1 MEQQPPQPRDF
12 ITRDFI
18 SAAADAARN
27 RKGLTEYDPS
37 IEPVE
42 PSPDLSKYFFELQSK
57 VEEEGDMDYNKYA
70 TRLWE
75 KFMENEQTDSV
86 GFDNFRGQII
96 TGLHGIDMSKMLA
109 PDISDTMPELVA
121 KYQGRIKSLNIWSTG
136 DVAAT
141 GYQDAKISKSGI
153 VRKLISNLQEA
164 VPNRVERHDFIRDKT
179 NYIVAGDKFEKLAA
193 FVEAH
198 ENDDETEPPLKLAAI
213 VEAHENDDETEPPLK
228 LVIIEDSSGNFE
240 KVDKLLKEKIAAGKV
255 VIETIWFTGSREGR
269 EAQKKVDKL
278 VEDGSE
284 EAEDAVE
291 ELKKKKKDFNSIET
305 FDELLDEDRFGT
317 IFDGAHVMVDFD
329 GVIGDNVTMREHQA
343 EVIYNAL
350 LRGAAAETGRAIP
363 YLDAKFKDKAKA
375 ELEAAKLEAAEREA
389 AERAEQEKLA

>member
-1 MEQQPPQPRDF
+1 MEQQPPQP
-12 ITRDFI
+12 RDFI

-42 PSPDLSKYFFELQSK
+42 PSPDLSKYFFELQSE
-57 VEEEGDMDYNKYA
+57 VEKEGDMDYNKYA

-86 GFDNFRGQII
+86 GFDNFEGQMI
-96 TGLHGIDMSKMLA
+96 TGLHGIEMSEMLA
-109 PDISDTMPELVA
+109 PDISDKMPELVA
-121 KYQGRIKSLNIWSTG
+121 KYLGRIKSLNIWSTG
-136 DVAAT
+136 DVTAT

-164 VPNRVERHDFIRDKT
+164 VPNRDKRHNFIRDKT
-179 NYIVAGDKFEKLAA
+179 EYIVADDKFEKLAE

-198 ENDDETEPPLKLAAI
+198 ENDDEPGAPLKI
-213 VEAHENDDETEPPLK
+213 
-228 LVIIEDSSGNFE
+228 VIIEDSSGNFE
-240 KVDKLLKEKIAAGKV
+240 KVDKLLKEKIEAGKV
-255 VIETIWFTGSREGR
+255 VIKQIWFTGSREGR
-269 EAQKKVDKL
+269 EAQKKVDDL
-278 VEDGSE
+278 EVGSE
-284 EAEDAVE
+284 EALKAGED
-291 ELKKKKKDFNSIET
+291 LKRKKARYNSISS

-350 LRGAAAETGRAIP
+350 LRGAATETGKAIP
-363 YLDAKFKDKAKA
+363 YLDIKFNDKLQQDKAA
-375 ELEAAKLEAAEREA
+375 ELEAAELEAAELEA

>member
-1 MEQQPPQPRDF
+1 MEQQPPQP
-12 ITRDFI
+12 RDFI

-42 PSPDLSKYFFELQSK
+42 PSPDLSKYFFELQSE
-57 VEEEGDMDYNKYA
+57 VEKEGDMDYNKYA

-86 GFDNFRGQII
+86 GFDNFEGQMI
-96 TGLHGIDMSKMLA
+96 TGLHGIEMSEMLA
-109 PDISDTMPELVA
+109 PDISDKMPELVA
-121 KYQGRIKSLNIWSTG
+121 KYLGRIKSLNIWSTG
-136 DVAAT
+136 DVTAT

-164 VPNRVERHDFIRDKT
+164 VPNRDKRHNFIRDKT
-179 NYIVAGDKFEKLAA
+179 EYIVADDKFEKLAE

-198 ENDDETEPPLKLAAI
+198 ENDDEPGAPLKI
-213 VEAHENDDETEPPLK
+213 
-228 LVIIEDSSGNFE
+228 VIIEDSSGNFE
-240 KVDKLLKEKIAAGKV
+240 KVDKLLKEKIEAGKV
-255 VIETIWFTGSREGR
+255 VIKQIWFTGSREGR
-269 EAQKKVDKL
+269 EAQKKVDDL
-278 VEDGSE
+278 EVGSE
-284 EAEDAVE
+284 EALKAGED
-291 ELKKKKKDFNSIET
+291 LKRKKARYNSISS

-350 LRGAAAETGRAIP
+350 LRGAATETGKAIP
-363 YLDAKFKDKAKA
+363 YLDIKFNDKLQQDKAA
-375 ELEAAKLEAAEREA
+375 ELEAAELEA

>member
-153 VRKLISNLQEA
+153 VRKLISNLQKD
-164 VPNRVERHDFIRDKT
+164 ERHDFIRDKT

-198 ENDDETEPPLKLAAI
+198 ENDDETEPPLKI
-213 VEAHENDDETEPPLK
+213 
-228 LVIIEDSSGNFE
+228 VIIEDSSGNFE
-240 KVDKLLKEKIAAGKV
+240 KVDKLLNDKIEAGKV
-255 VIETIWFTGSREGR
+255 VIKKIWFTGSREGR

-375 ELEAAKLEAAEREA
+375 ELEAAKLEAAKLEAAKLEA

>member
-1 MEQQPPQPRDF
+1 MEQQPPQP
-12 ITRDFI
+12 RDFI

-27 RKGLTEYDPS
+27 REGLTGYDPS
-37 IEPVE
+37 IEPVK
-42 PSPDLSKYFFELQSK
+42 PSEDLSKYFFELQSK
-57 VEEEGDMDYNKYA
+57 VEKEGDMDYNVYA
-70 TRLWE
+70 ARLWK
-75 KFMENEQTDSV
+75 KFMQTEPTDSA
-86 GFDNFRGQII
+86 GFDNFRGQMI

-121 KYQGRIKSLNIWSTG
+121 NNLGRIKSLNIWSTG

-141 GYQDAKISKSGI
+141 GYQDAKIAKSGI
-153 VRKLISNLQEA
+153 VRNLFSNLQEA
-164 VPNRVERHDFIRDKT
+164 VPDRDERHNFIRDKT
-179 NYIVAGDKFEKLAA
+179 NYIVADNKFEKLGA

-198 ENDDETEPPLKLAAI
+198 ENDDETGAPLKI
-213 VEAHENDDETEPPLK
+213 VI
-228 LVIIEDSSGNFE
+228 VEDSSGNFE
-240 KVDKLLKEKIAAGKV
+240 KVDKLLKEKIEAGKV
-255 VIETIWFTGSREGR
+255 VIEKIWFTGSREGR

-284 EAEDAVE
+284 EALSASE
-291 ELKKKKKDFNSIET
+291 ELKLKKQRFNSIET
-305 FDELLDEDRFGT
+305 FDELLDEARFGT

-350 LRGAAAETGRAIP
+350 LNGAATETGEAIP
-363 YLDAKFKDKAKA
+363 DLDAKFNAKLQQDKAA
-375 ELEAAKLEAAEREA
+375 ELEA

>member
-1 MEQQPPQPRDF
+1 MEQQPPQP
-12 ITRDFI
+12 RDFI

-42 PSPDLSKYFFELQSK
+42 PSPDLSKYFFELQSE
-57 VEEEGDMDYNKYA
+57 VEKEGDMDYNKYA

-86 GFDNFRGQII
+86 GFDNFRGQMI

-121 KYQGRIKSLNIWSTG
+121 KNRGRIKSLNIWSTG

-153 VRKLISNLQEA
+153 VRTLISNLQE
-164 VPNRVERHDFIRDKT
+164 VGDDRDERHNFIRDTT
-179 NYIVAGDKFEKLAA
+179 NYIVADDKFEKLAA

-198 ENDDETEPPLKLAAI
+198 EKDDETGAPLK
-213 VEAHENDDETEPPLK
+213 VEAHEKDDETGPPLK
-228 LVIIEDSSGNFE
+228 IVIIEDSSGNFE
-240 KVDKLLKEKIAAGKV
+240 KVDKLLKEKIDAGKV
-255 VIETIWFTGSREGR
+255 VIKEIWFTGSREGR

-350 LRGAAAETGRAIP
+350 LRGAAAETGRAIQ

-375 ELEAAKLEAAEREA
+375 ELEAAKLEAAKLEAAKLEA

>member
-1 MEQQPPQPRDF
+1 MEQQPPQP
-12 ITRDFI
+12 RDFI

-42 PSPDLSKYFFELQSK
+42 PSPDLSKYFFELQSE
-57 VEEEGDMDYNKYA
+57 VEKEGDMDYNKYA

-86 GFDNFRGQII
+86 GFDNFRGQMI

-121 KYQGRIKSLNIWSTG
+121 KNRGRIKSLNIWSTG
-136 DVAAT
+136 DVTAT

-153 VRKLISNLQEA
+153 VRTLISNLQE
-164 VPNRVERHDFIRDKT
+164 VGDDRDERHNFIRDTT
-179 NYIVAGDKFEKLAA
+179 NYIVADDKFEKLAA

-198 ENDDETEPPLKLAAI
+198 ENDDETGAPLKI
-213 VEAHENDDETEPPLK
+213 
-228 LVIIEDSSGNFE
+228 VIIEDSSGNFE
-240 KVDKLLKEKIAAGKV
+240 KVDKLLKEKIDAGKV
-255 VIETIWFTGSREGR
+255 VIKEIWFTGSREGR
-269 EAQKKVDKL
+269 EAQKKIDKL
-278 VEDGSE
+278 VEDGSKE
-284 EAEDAVE
+284 GLSASEKL
-291 ELKKKKKDFNSIET
+291 ELKKQALSASEELEKKKQDFNSIET
-305 FDELLDEDRFGT
+305 FKELLDEKRFGT

-350 LRGAAAETGRAIP
+350 LRGAATET
-363 YLDAKFKDKAKA
+363 DKAITDLDTKFNDKLQQDKAA
-375 ELEAAKLEAAEREA
+375 ELEAAKLEAAK
-389 AERAEQEKLA
+389 RAEQEKLA

>member
-1 MEQQPPQPRDF
+1 MEQQPPQP
-12 ITRDFI
+12 RDFI

-42 PSPDLSKYFFELQSK
+42 PSPDLSKYFFELQSE
-57 VEEEGDMDYNKYA
+57 VEKEGDMDYNKYA
-70 TRLWE
+70 TRLWK
-75 KFMENEQTDSV
+75 KFMQTEQTDSV
-86 GFDNFRGQII
+86 GFDNFRGQMI

-121 KYQGRIKSLNIWSTG
+121 NNRGRIKSLNIWSTG

-153 VRKLISNLQEA
+153 VRTLISNLQEA
-164 VPNRVERHDFIRDKT
+164 VLDRDERHDFIRDKT
-179 NYIVAGDKFEKLAA
+179 NYIVADDKFEKLAA

-198 ENDDETEPPLKLAAI
+198 ENDETVAPLKI
-213 VEAHENDDETEPPLK
+213 
-228 LVIIEDSSGNFE
+228 VIIEDSSKNLKE
-240 KVDKLLKEKIAAGKV
+240 VEELLKEKIEARKV
-255 VIETIWFTGSREGR
+255 VIKQIWFTGSREGR

-278 VEDGSE
+278 VEDSSKEALSASE
-284 EAEDAVE
+284 ELKLKKEAEDAVK
-291 ELKKKKKDFNSIET
+291 ELEQKKKDFNSIET
-305 FDELLDEDRFGT
+305 FDELLDEKRFGT

-350 LRGAAAETGRAIP
+350 LRGAATETREAITD
-363 YLDAKFKDKAKA
+363 LDTKFNAKLQQDKAAELEAA
-375 ELEAAKLEAAEREA
+375 ELEAAKLEAAELEA